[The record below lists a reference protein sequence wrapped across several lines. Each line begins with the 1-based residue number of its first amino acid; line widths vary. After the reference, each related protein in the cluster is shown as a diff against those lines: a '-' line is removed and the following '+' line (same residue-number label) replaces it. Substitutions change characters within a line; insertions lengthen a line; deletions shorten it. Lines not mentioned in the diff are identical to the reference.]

1 VCAHIHIHIH
11 IHIQQLE
18 PPPAP
23 EDPKETLSKKI
34 RNLKKKI
41 KQTDELQEKVKTGEV
56 FCNIR

>member
-1 VCAHIHIHIH
+1 MHIRM
-11 IHIQQLE
+11 QQLE

-41 KQTDELQEKVKTGEV
+41 KQTDELQEKVKKGEV
-56 FCNIR
+56 SCNII